1 MHEQASRTNWLIF
14 LALGL
19 MWGSSYLFIKIAVD
33 DFGTFTLVALRLA
46 IGAAL
51 LWVVI
56 RLAGQALPRERRIYG
71 HLVVMAVVNI
81 VIPFALITWAEQSVD
96 SSLAAIL
103 TAPVPLFAIV
113 IAPLFLH
120 DEPIRVNGVIGL
132 AVGFIGVVVLTS
144 RDLSTAGSDLIGEIA
159 LLGAALSYASGAVY
173 ARRNMR
179 GVPPMI
185 PAVFQVT
192 FALLISGTIAI
203 VLEHP
208 WDARPGPE
216 AVVSI
221 IWLGVVGSGFA
232 YLAMF
237 RLLASWG
244 ATRTTM
250 VAYEI
255 PVVGIV
261 LGFLVLQ
268 EPIDGRLLAGTA
280 LVVGGV
286 ALVNIRFGRRRIF
299 GRTPPAEATQVSGRT

>member
-1 MHEQASRTNWLIF
+1 MHEMASRTQWLLF

-19 MWGSSYLFIKIAVD
+19 MWGSSYLFIKLAVD

-56 RLAGQALPRERRIYG
+56 RVAGQALPREPRIYG

-96 SSLAAIL
+96 SSIAAIL
-103 TAPVPLFAIV
+103 TSAVPLFAIV

-120 DEPIRVNGVIGL
+120 DEPIRVNGLVGL
-132 AVGFIGVVVLTS
+132 AVGFVGVVVLTS
-144 RDLSTAGSDLIGEIA
+144 NDLSIAGSDITGEVA
-159 LLGAALSYASGAVY
+159 LLGAALSYAVGAVY

-192 FALLISGTIAI
+192 FAMLIAGTLAI

-208 WDARPGPE
+208 WEARPDGE
-216 AVVSI
+216 AVFSI
-221 IWLGVVGSGFA
+221 LWLGILGSGFA

-237 RLLASWG
+237 RLLAVWG
-244 ATRTTM
+244 ATRTTL

-268 EPIDGRLLAGTA
+268 EPIDGRLLIGTA

-286 ALVNIRFGRRRIF
+286 ALVNSRFGRRRLF
-299 GRTPPAEATQVSGRT
+299 GRVPPVEAT

>member
-1 MHEQASRTNWLIF
+1 MNDAASRTNWLIF

-19 MWGSSYLFIKIAVD
+19 MWGSSYLFIKLAVD

-56 RLAGQALPRERRIYG
+56 RVAGQALPREPRLYG
-71 HLVVMAVVNI
+71 HLVAMAVVNI
-81 VIPFALITWAEQSVD
+81 VIPFALITWAEQSVH
-96 SSLAAIL
+96 SSIAAIL
-103 TAPVPLFAIV
+103 TSAVPLFAIV

-132 AVGFIGVVVLTS
+132 AVGFVGVVVLTS
-144 RDLSTAGSDLIGEIA
+144 NDLSIAGSDVSGEIA
-159 LLGAALSYASGAVY
+159 LLGAALSYAVGAVY

-192 FALLISGTIAI
+192 FAMLISGAIAI

-208 WDARPGPE
+208 WDARPDAE
-216 AVVSI
+216 AVFSI
-221 IWLGVVGSGFA
+221 LWLGILGSGFA

-237 RLLASWG
+237 RLLAVWG
-244 ATRTTM
+244 ATRTTL

-268 EPIDGRLLAGTA
+268 EPIDGRLLIGTA

-286 ALVNIRFGRRRIF
+286 ALVNSRFGRRRIF
-299 GRTPPAEATQVSGRT
+299 GRVPPVEAT

>member
-1 MHEQASRTNWLIF
+1 MHERASRTQWLLF
-14 LALGL
+14 FALGL
-19 MWGSSYLFIKIAVD
+19 MWGSSYLFIKLAVD

-56 RLAGQALPRERRIYG
+56 RAAGQALPREPRIYG

-96 SSLAAIL
+96 SSIAAIL
-103 TAPVPLFAIV
+103 SSAVPLFAIV

-120 DEPIRVNGVIGL
+120 DEPIRVNGLVGL
-132 AVGFIGVVVLTS
+132 AVGFVGVIVLTS
-144 RDLSTAGSDLIGEIA
+144 NDLSIAGADVTGEIA
-159 LLGAALSYASGAVY
+159 LLGAALSYAVGAVY

-192 FALLISGTIAI
+192 FAMLIAGTIAI

-208 WDARPGPE
+208 WDARPDGE
-216 AVVSI
+216 AIFSI
-221 IWLGVVGSGFA
+221 LWLGILGSGLA

-237 RLLASWG
+237 RLLAVWG
-244 ATRTTM
+244 ATRTTL

-261 LGFLVLQ
+261 LGFLVLN
-268 EPIDGRLLAGTA
+268 EPIDGRLLIGTA

-286 ALVNIRFGRRRIF
+286 ALVNSRFGRRRLF
-299 GRTPPAEATQVSGRT
+299 GRVPPVEAT